1 MAPATSSPCGG
12 TPTRTRAP
20 GRSPKSVRPGGRH
33 PNGPSEL
40 NLASLLVD
48 HPFAD
53 DEPLLCTIAGC
64 VTAGE
69 ARTRAA
75 DVGERVRAHGL
86 LEGRAAAVQLPNDPG
101 AVIAMF

>member
-1 MAPATSSPCGG
+1 M
-12 TPTRTRAP
+12 
-20 GRSPKSVRPGGRH
+20 
-33 PNGPSEL
+33 

-101 AVIAMF
+101 AVIAMFGAWLAGGV